1 MVSQE
6 QFKTLPD
13 SPYSRGIKKETMKKR
28 HFKYFLLALSLGIFV
43 NVAEAQKKKATTRS
57 STKRASTRKTTASK
71 TKTKIKPTE
80 AQVDPVAVVA
90 EAAAPAYFNDSLPIK
105 YVKKSLRPDEAVET
119 TMLKDR
125 TPLPYENLRADDA
138 MYRHKIWR
146 EIDTREKI
154 NLPFKYA
161 ADENNGN
168 QRFISI
174 LFKAIQDSAV
184 TVFDPIDDR
193 FTTPM
198 TRADIVRKM
207 SGEPV
212 IVPIYDSIG
221 NVVRYDTTSRD
232 IVLDSFYKFRLKE
245 EVIFDKESSRLFWRI
260 LGIAPVM
267 NVYTA
272 QTNQFIGTQELFW
285 VYYPDMRP
293 IFSRYDV
300 YNGKNYGAR
309 MSWEDLF
316 EGRMFYGRIIKST
329 IDNPYDRFIEQYPG
343 LKDKGILQ
351 LLEGENI
358 KEKIF
363 NYEQDLWAY

>member
-1 MVSQE
+1 
-6 QFKTLPD
+6 
-13 SPYSRGIKKETMKKR
+13 MKKR
-28 HFKYFLLALSLGIFV
+28 LIKSLLLMMCLCMFINSV
-43 NVAEAQKKKATTRS
+43 EAQKKKTTTRTA
-57 STKRASTRKTTASK
+57 TKRASTRKTTASK
-71 TKTKIKPTE
+71 TKAKVSPTE
-80 AQVDPVAVVA
+80 AQVDTVAAVVA
-90 EAAAPAYFNDSLPIK
+90 VPAPAAPADDSLPIK
-105 YVKKSLRPDEAVET
+105 TVKKSLRPDEAVET

-154 NLPFKYA
+154 NLPFKYS

-184 TVFDPIDDR
+184 TVFSSIDDR

-198 TRADIVRKM
+198 TKSEVARVVAGDSVA
-207 SGEPV
+207 
-212 IVPIYDSIG
+212 VPLIDSNG
-221 NVVRYDTTSRD
+221 VTYGVKYQRNEVN
-232 IVLDSFYKFRLKE
+232 LDSFYKFKIKE

-260 LGIAPVM
+260 LGIAPVK
-267 NVYTA
+267 NVITS
-272 QTNQFIGTQELFW
+272 QGINLGESELFW

-293 IFSRYDV
+293 IFSKYDV

-329 IDNPYDRFIEQYPG
+329 IDNPYDRFINQYPG

>member
-1 MVSQE
+1 
-6 QFKTLPD
+6 
-13 SPYSRGIKKETMKKR
+13 MKKR
-28 HFKYFLLALSLGIFV
+28 YFKYFMLALCLGIFV
-43 NVAEAQKKKATTRS
+43 NTVEAQTKKKTTRTA
-57 STKRASTRKTTASK
+57 TKRPSTRKTTK
-71 TKTKIKPTE
+71 TKTKAKISPTV
-80 AQVDPVAVVA
+80 AQADTVAVA
-90 EAAAPAYFNDSLPIK
+90 AAAPAVFNDSLPIK
-105 YVKKSLRPDEAVET
+105 TVKKSLRPDEAVET

-184 TVFDPIDDR
+184 TVFDVIDDR

-198 TRADIVRKM
+198 TKADIVRKI
-207 SGEPV
+207 SGEAIISPF
-212 IVPIYDSIG
+212 YDSLG
-221 NVVRYDTTSRD
+221 NITRYDTVSRD

-272 QTNQFIGTQELFW
+272 QTNQFVGTQELFW

-293 IFSRYDV
+293 IFSKYDV

-316 EGRMFYGRIIKST
+316 ESRMFYGRIIKST
-329 IDNPYDRFIEQYPG
+329 MDNPYDRFIDQYPG
-343 LKDKGILQ
+343 LVNKGILQ

-358 KEKIF
+358 KDKIF
-363 NYEQDLWAY
+363 NYEQDLWSY